1 MITARPVLRV
11 QKSQSSFAGSVRALK
26 ATRAV
31 TVSRSAAL
39 NVRAEGFEG
48 NSWYERLPPSPD
60 SPLHLLC
67 KPRARPCCFRIGTC

>member
-31 TVSRSAAL
+31 TVSRSAF
-39 NVRAEGFEG
+39 VVTAERKL
-48 NSWYERLPPSPD
+48 WYAPTS
-60 SPLHLLC
+60 
-67 KPRARPCCFRIGTC
+67 